1 MHRLNVPERY
11 FATGVDQQEEQEGQ
25 EDQDAA

>member
-1 MHRLNVPERY
+1 VPERY